1 MDRVSQG
8 MWEHQDTPLISVCVS
23 EGMFA
28 AGMLPQ
34 CVHSHV
40 LSLQSLQ
47 PVLELLN
54 YSVMASTVSLAPS
67 RRTPVGHATRDLSQP
82 AVKERTPSATNPAL
96 VSTRWGTHPHP
107 YVAMCFIHVRTYK
120 YGALGVMF
128 CCLADPC
135 LDNVMN
141 CYETVMD
148 CGGPLCFGL
157 SFIIIV
163 CSYHTR
169 YKQLRR
175 AGEVMTA
182 GEKKVYKNKYI
193 GS

>member
-82 AVKERTPSATNPAL
+82 AVKERTPSATNSAL
-96 VSTRWGTHPHP
+96 VSTRWGTHPHTCCN
-107 YVAMCFIHVRTYK
+107 VFHTRTYVHVQCLRCHVLLS
-120 YGALGVMF
+120 GRSMF
-128 CCLADPC
+128 RQCHEL
-135 LDNVMN
+135 L
-141 CYETVMD
+141 
-148 CGGPLCFGL
+148 
-157 SFIIIV
+157 
-163 CSYHTR
+163 
-169 YKQLRR
+169 
-175 AGEVMTA
+175 
-182 GEKKVYKNKYI
+182 
-193 GS
+193 